1 MRTLLFVILW
11 ELICSLMALTGASA
25 YKCLVLQHADGT
37 QTVVG
42 LYKEPRITFD
52 ATSFIIHSPVLDVTF
67 PKKNVVKYTFED
79 RGGDTANETVQPNT
93 LHIEVSAL
101 EIRIAGYKEK
111 APVSLYDISG
121 KKLPV
126 EMKRDEGFLTI
137 SLSSLVSGIYIVKI
151 GDQSFKF
158 SKL

>member
-1 MRTLLFVILW
+1 MRTLLFFILW
-11 ELICSLMALTGASA
+11 EGICSLMALTGASA

-37 QTVVG
+37 QTVIG

-52 ATSFIIHSPVLDVTF
+52 ANSFIIHSPVLDMTF
-67 PKKNVVKYTFED
+67 PKENVVKYTFED
-79 RGGDTANETVQPNT
+79 RGGDTANETVPPNM

-101 EIRIAGYKEK
+101 EIHISGYKEK
-111 APVSLYDISG
+111 SPVSLYDITG

-126 EMKRDEGFLTI
+126 VMKGSESFLTI
-137 SLSSLVSGIYIVKI
+137 SLSSLASGIYIVKI